1 MYIKVQSIT
10 FFKLAEDNIF
20 WNMIKNREEAAIA
33 LSHKLS
39 HLPAEK
45 LVILGIPRGG
55 VVMAK
60 IIAEQLS
67 VPFDVVMTKKIG
79 HPRNPELAVGAVS
92 LDSEVAMSK
101 LAIPEKYFNEKAEEI
116 RKLLRERYEKYT
128 GKRDCTSWGGHT
140 VVLVDD
146 GIATGNTMMATIK
159 LIKKQKPDKI
169 VVAVPLAPP
178 NIVKKIGEAVDE
190 FIVLACPEN
199 FSAIGQ
205 FYEEFHQVDDE
216 EVISL
221 LNA

>member
-1 MYIKVQSIT
+1 M
-10 FFKLAEDNIF
+10 F
-20 WNMIKNREEAAIA
+20 KNREEAANA
-33 LSHKLS
+33 LSHKLRY
-39 HLPAEK
+39 LPREK
-45 LVILGIPRGG
+45 LIILGIPRGG
-55 VVMAK
+55 VVMAQ
-60 IIAEQLS
+60 IIAGQLS

-92 LDSEVAMSK
+92 LDSEVAISK

-128 GKRDCTSWGGHT
+128 GRKDCNTWGGYT

-159 LIKKQKPDKI
+159 LLKKQKPGKI
-169 VVAVPLAPP
+169 IVAVPLAPP
-178 NIVKKIGEAVDE
+178 NIVKKISDAADE
-190 FIVLACPEN
+190 FIVLASPEN

-205 FYEEFHQVDDE
+205 FYEEFHQVNDD

>member
-1 MYIKVQSIT
+1 M
-10 FFKLAEDNIF
+10 F
-20 WNMIKNREEAAIA
+20 KNREEAAIA
-33 LSHKLS
+33 LSQKLR
-39 HLPAEK
+39 HLPREK
-45 LVILGIPRGG
+45 LIILGIPRGG

-60 IIAEQLS
+60 LIAEQLS

-92 LDSEVAMSK
+92 LDSEVSISK
-101 LAIPEKYFNEKAEEI
+101 LTIPEKYFIEKAEET

-128 GKRDCTSWGGHT
+128 GKKECITWGGYT

-159 LIKKQKPDKI
+159 LLKKQKPERI

-178 NIVKKIGEAVDE
+178 NIVKKISDAADE
-190 FIVLACPEN
+190 FVVLASPEK

-205 FYEEFHQVDDE
+205 FYEEFRQVNDD

-221 LNA
+221 LNP